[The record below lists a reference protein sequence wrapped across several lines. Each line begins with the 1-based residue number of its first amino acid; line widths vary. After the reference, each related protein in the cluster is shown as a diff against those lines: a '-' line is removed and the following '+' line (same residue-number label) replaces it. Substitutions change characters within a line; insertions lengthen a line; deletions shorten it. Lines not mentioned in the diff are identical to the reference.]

1 MRMWRKCN
9 FHVVLLE
16 MQTVTVAMKKFG
28 SPQKLNINLPY
39 DPAIP
44 LLGKHLRDIPIYH
57 PKTYT

>member
-1 MRMWRKCN
+1 M
-9 FHVVLLE
+9 LLE